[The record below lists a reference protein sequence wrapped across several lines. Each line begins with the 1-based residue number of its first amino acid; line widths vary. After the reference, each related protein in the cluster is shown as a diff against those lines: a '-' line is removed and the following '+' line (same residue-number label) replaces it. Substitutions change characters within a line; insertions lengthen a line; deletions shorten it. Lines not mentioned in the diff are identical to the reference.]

1 MKFERG
7 TICGFGINDVPELTF
22 VKDENGKAEL
32 TQAYKT
38 WTGIIDRCYRPGH
51 EEKFKAYADCSV
63 CEEWKYF
70 SNFKKW
76 FDENYI
82 EGFDIDKDS
91 AEISIEGKIKLIGY
105 FKDVDS
111 AAEAYNQARKEY
123 ILEIAE
129 KYKDKLK
136 PNVYEAIKRLG

>member
-38 WTGIIDRCYRPGH
+38 WTGMIDRCYRPGH

-63 CEEWKYF
+63 CEE
-70 SNFKKW
+70 
-76 FDENYI
+76 
-82 EGFDIDKDS
+82 
-91 AEISIEGKIKLIGY
+91 
-105 FKDVDS
+105 
-111 AAEAYNQARKEY
+111 
-123 ILEIAE
+123 
-129 KYKDKLK
+129 
-136 PNVYEAIKRLG
+136 